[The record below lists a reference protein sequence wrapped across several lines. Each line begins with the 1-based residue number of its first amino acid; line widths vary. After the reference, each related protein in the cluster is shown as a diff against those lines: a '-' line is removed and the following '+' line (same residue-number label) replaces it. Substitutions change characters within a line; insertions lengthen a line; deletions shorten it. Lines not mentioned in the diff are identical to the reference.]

1 MSDELKKED
10 SPEAAL
16 PADPEGPS
24 ARETTGTV
32 LERHNVLSSLDDIQ
46 QKLVEAQQSAEAFKD
61 QLLRKAA
68 EFENYKR
75 RVEGEFAALI
85 RNANE
90 EILFSLIPV
99 VEDFARSLKAGKESD
114 DAEAVRQGVELI
126 YQKFTKVLEQQGLV
140 PFSSLGKPF
149 DVDFHDAL
157 LQVPRSDVPSGTV
170 VEEVEKGYMLHDRVL
185 RHAKVVVSTGGPDGP
200 AAGKKPADA

>member
-1 MSDELKKED
+1 MSDELKKEE

-16 PADPEGPS
+16 PADPEGTS
-24 ARETTGTV
+24 TRDTAGTII
-32 LERHNVLSSLDDIQ
+32 ERDNVLSSLDDIQ
-46 QKLVEAQQSAEAFKD
+46 RKLGEAQQNADAFKD

-90 EILFSLIPV
+90 ELLFSLIPV
-99 VEDFARSLKAGKESD
+99 AEDFARSLKAGKESD
-114 DAEAVRQGVELI
+114 DVEAVRQGVELI

-157 LQVPRSDVPSGTV
+157 LQVPRSDVPAGTV
-170 VEEVEKGYMLHDRVL
+170 VEEVEKGYMLHDKVL
-185 RHAKVVVSTGGPDGP
+185 RHSKVVVSTGGPDGP
-200 AAGKKPADA
+200 AAGMKPADA